1 MARIRNKKNE
11 TRKEVITAAA
21 ARLFREKGYSATGMR
36 DLAGEVGVEAAS
48 LYNHIRSKAE
58 LLQEI
63 CFRTAN
69 LFTAQLNELENDAH
83 LTSLKKIESVL
94 RHHIRMWVKC
104 PDDMLVMNNEARY
117 LEEPYLATFLNERRL
132 YVRRLEAI
140 MDEGI
145 RMGEIRPIET
155 YTAVLTLMS
164 VVRGIE
170 FWHRTKKNIT
180 ADSLEENMV
189 KHYTEGL
196 RKA

>member
-69 LFTAQLNELENDAH
+69 LFTAQLNELENDVR
-83 LTSLKKIESVL
+83 LTSLEKVESIL
-94 RHHIRMWVKC
+94 RSHIRMWVKC

-140 MDEGI
+140 MEDGV
-145 RMGEIRPIET
+145 RKGEIRPMET

-170 FWHRTKKNIT
+170 FWHRTKKNIS
-180 ADSLEENMV
+180 AESLEENMV
-189 KHYTEGL
+189 THYTEGL

>member
-69 LFTAQLNELENDAH
+69 LFTAQLNELENDVR
-83 LTSLKKIESVL
+83 LTSLEKVESIL
-94 RHHIRMWVKC
+94 RSHIRMWVKC

-117 LEEPYLATFLNERRL
+117 LDEPYLSTFLNERRL

-140 MDEGI
+140 MEDGV
-145 RMGEIRPIET
+145 RKGEIRPMET

-170 FWHRTKKNIT
+170 FWHRTKKNIS
-180 ADSLEENMV
+180 AESLEENMV
-189 KHYTEGL
+189 THYTEGL

>member
-189 KHYTEGL
+189 THYTEGL

>member
-69 LFTAQLNELENDAH
+69 LFTAQLNELENDGR
-83 LTSLKKIESVL
+83 LTSLEKVESIL
-94 RHHIRMWVKC
+94 RSHIRMWVKC

-117 LEEPYLATFLNERRL
+117 LDEPYLSTFLNERRL

-140 MDEGI
+140 MEDGV
-145 RMGEIRPIET
+145 RKGEIRPMET

-170 FWHRTKKNIT
+170 FWHRTKKNIS
-180 ADSLEENMV
+180 AESLEENMV
-189 KHYTEGL
+189 THYTEGL

>member
-69 LFTAQLNELENDAH
+69 LFTAQLNELENDAN

>member
-11 TRKEVITAAA
+11 TRKEIITAAA

-69 LFTAQLNELENDAH
+69 LFTAQLNELENDGQ
-83 LTSLKKIESVL
+83 LTSLEKVESVL
-94 RHHIRMWVKC
+94 RSHIRMWVKC

-117 LEEPYLATFLNERRL
+117 LEEPYLSTFLNERRL

-140 MDEGI
+140 MEEGI
-145 RMGEIRPIET
+145 RKGEIRPMET

-170 FWHRTKKNIT
+170 FWHRTKKNIS
-180 ADSLEENMV
+180 AESLEENMV
-189 KHYTEGL
+189 THYTEGL

>member
-21 ARLFREKGYSATGMR
+21 SRLFREKGYSATGMR

-69 LFTAQLNELENDAH
+69 LFTAQLNDLEQDDS
-83 LTSLKKIESVL
+83 LSSLKKIENVL

-117 LEEPYLATFLNERRL
+117 LEEPYLSTFLNERRL
-132 YVRRLEAI
+132 YVRRLESI
-140 MDEGI
+140 MDDGI
-145 RMGEIRPIET
+145 RKGEIRPIES

-170 FWHRTKKNIT
+170 FWHRTKKNVS
-180 ADSLEENMV
+180 AESLEANLV
-189 KHYTEGL
+189 THYTEGL
-196 RKA
+196 RKS